1 MVTVRKVSL
10 VSGQIVS
17 YSFVEEYCHTVS
29 NMFDSSVIKQF
40 MPRLSNFV
48 ESQVNNVQLV
58 TTMFTLSSNKVL
70 K

>member
-1 MVTVRKVSL
+1 
-10 VSGQIVS
+10 
-17 YSFVEEYCHTVS
+17 
-29 NMFDSSVIKQF
+29 MFDSSVIKQV